1 MTEEFA
7 FEPAEHIKLDLY
19 PATVRSGDL
28 VVAPESRLIV
38 TDAHIYAIST
48 DGIGQPYFMVKD
60 ELIEI
65 QPEGPGYRIAGAN
78 QDYYAVR
85 DTSCGCGSR
94 LRGMRF
100 LPGVPH
106 ASRLSFNN
114 NKK

>member
-1 MTEEFA
+1 MTDNFV

-19 PATVRSGDL
+19 PATVSSGDE

-48 DGIGQPYFMVKD
+48 DGIGQPYFMIKD

-65 QPEGPGYRIAGAN
+65 TPDGGGYVISGAER
-78 QDYYAVR
+78 DYYAIR
-85 DTSCGCGSR
+85 DGSCGCGSR

-100 LPGVPH
+100 LVGVPH
-106 ASRLSFNN
+106 ASRLIF
-114 NKK
+114 KK